1 MAAAR
6 SGAVPVS
13 KFSNCGAVQQ
23 SVFTSQA
30 ISSDQQWAA
39 ARATDGAATTMPE
52 LRPVGIYFTSN
63 GSWHLKIANTHLAYY
78 STAVAAYDAWLL
90 NCADVAAEEIEAA
103 SAEAVSA
110 YQRAASVVATA
121 IDQAAARAERDAL
134 AKAAVREYPAL
145 FEARRP
151 AAASRRRLAVRRTV
165 SKLST
170 RSRAST
176 RS

>member
-1 MAAAR
+1 M
-6 SGAVPVS
+6 
-13 KFSNCGAVQQ
+13 
-23 SVFTSQA
+23 TSQVT
-30 ISSDQQWAA
+30 SSDKQWAA
-39 ARATDGAATTMPE
+39 ERAADGAAMPE
-52 LRPVGIYFTSN
+52 RRPTGVWFTSR
-63 GSWHLKIANTHLAYY
+63 GSWKLELARMHLGYY

-90 NCADVAAEEIEAA
+90 NCADVAAEEVEAD
-103 SAEAVSA
+103 AVSA
-110 YQRAASVVATA
+110 YQRAAAAVATA

>member
-1 MAAAR
+1 M
-6 SGAVPVS
+6 
-13 KFSNCGAVQQ
+13 
-23 SVFTSQA
+23 TSQA
-30 ISSDQQWAA
+30 TSSDQQWADEREA
-39 ARATDGAATTMPE
+39 DGAATPMPE
-52 LRPVGIYFTSN
+52 RRPVGICFKSK
-63 GSWHLKIANTHLAYY
+63 GGWELFLANTYLGSY
-78 STAVAAYDAWLL
+78 STAVEAFDAWLL
-90 NCADVAAEEIEAA
+90 NCADVAVEEVEAD
-103 SAEAVSA
+103 AVSA
-110 YQRAASVVATA
+110 YQRAAAVVATA